1 MFLHTNP
8 GSANP
13 QHRHSRIAL
22 SLVLTGALLLSA
34 GCEDADAPGL
44 PAASARA
51 IKERRDNYRRI
62 GDAFKAI
69 GDSIESG
76 SADTALVR
84 EGARSI
90 RDTGDRQAALFVPGS
105 GIASGAKTRAREAV
119 WTDEATF
126 AQRHRDFLAAA
137 DALVAAEPGDFGL
150 RYQTLKDACLACHD
164 TFRERR

>member
-1 MFLHTNP
+1 MFLYTNP

-13 QHRHSRIAL
+13 QHDRRRRAL
-22 SLVLTGALLLSA
+22 GFALAGALLLSA
-34 GCEDADAPGL
+34 CENADTPGV
-44 PAASARA
+44 PAATASA

-76 SADTALVR
+76 AADIALVR
-84 EGARSI
+84 EGARTI
-90 RDTGDRQAALFVPGS
+90 RDTGGRQAALFVPGS

-119 WTDEATF
+119 WIEGAAF
-126 AQRHRDFLAAA
+126 AQRHQDFLAAA
-137 DALVAAEPGDFGL
+137 DALVGAEPGEFGV